1 MWDSNG
7 SPSHAPFRRHSL
19 VWWAIVIDARPK
31 QIIRYFLML
40 LEYVGSFDQL
50 HAVFFTS
57 NDYKQRV
64 LVNLKI
70 YLVKLKQPLNRPR
83 LVEI

>member
-50 HAVFFTS
+50 IENYATCKRAS
-57 NDYKQRV
+57 K
-64 LVNLKI
+64 VNNVTDKI
-70 YLVKLKQPLNRPR
+70 H
-83 LVEI
+83 EH